1 MKKKERMKELI
12 KWASLAQTI
21 HEIYTDLIEAKIE
34 NNNQKYEQSLYH
46 LRLASDVENK
56 IYASLELKIEDY
68 ETVEEEIITIVE
80 NTNLP
85 TNKKEKIEKRML
97 DYLFAEEHLNPFP
110 STSEDW
116 MTSYNEDAITIR
128 IQCQISYYRKYLLQ
142 IEKYLNH
149 PSKQDAILIEK
160 KYKIL
165 FQSKILERLL
175 LAGKTL
181 NNQKDEREKCYL
193 FGYDQGS
200 VDGAFVYFVDDLL
213 NKSLLDFITPNAINS
228 IEDGL
233 ISKINIEVLFS
244 LLNEREFSKFFYQIS
259 KEILQNPFYTSNK
272 ELEDSLLAL
281 STIISNYFNQNIS
294 SPSKKRVPKV
304 N

>member
-1 MKKKERMKELI
+1 MK
-12 KWASLAQTI
+12 
-21 HEIYTDLIEAKIE
+21 
-34 NNNQKYEQSLYH
+34 
-46 LRLASDVENK
+46 
-56 IYASLELKIEDY
+56 
-68 ETVEEEIITIVE
+68 
-80 NTNLP
+80 
-85 TNKKEKIEKRML
+85 
-97 DYLFAEEHLNPFP
+97 
-110 STSEDW
+110 
-116 MTSYNEDAITIR
+116 
-128 IQCQISYYRKYLLQ
+128 
-142 IEKYLNH
+142 
-149 PSKQDAILIEK
+149 K

-294 SPSKKRVPKV
+294 SSSKKRVPKV